1 VSRAFFVEPDPVTL
15 PLFDDGQYW
24 ISVKKELN
32 AGEDKQLSQG
42 AFTKLTRLSQDDSS
56 PALSMDL
63 EAAAF
68 RKVLLYLLD
77 WNVPDKAGKTVDIT
91 VSPKAKMDALKALK
105 PAAFREIE
113 RVIDAHA
120 LSVEKNGPG
129 GVPTPTATIS

>member
-1 VSRAFFVEPDPVTL
+1 
-15 PLFDDGQYW
+15 
-24 ISVKKELN
+24 
-32 AGEDKQLSQG
+32 
-42 AFTKLTRLSQDDSS
+42 
-56 PALSMDL
+56 M
-63 EAAAF
+63 
-68 RKVLLYLLD
+68 LLYLLD